1 MCYDLSFK
9 TSLQSIHDIFPGLIQ
24 DDQFQ
29 IHPDKSAHIVA
40 HSFGEH
46 PIVMRNRED
55 GLPHLKLMEW
65 GCIPF
70 YTKDESAFMKQR
82 IMMLNARSER
92 ILGDTSSYWF
102 KIRNR
107 RCLIPVTGIFEH
119 RKVTGITKKVP
130 YFIHQKTNNTDQSN
144 PHSQTLP
151 TPDSTLL
158 THTTPDP
165 TLLTHT
171 TPDSTLLTH
180 TTPQT
185 LSAPPSDSSS
195 QNHPS
200 PFFLPGLYSVA
211 ELPNLQ
217 TGELEKRWTFTLIT
231 RAANSLM
238 QQIHNDGENKWR
250 MPLFLPDALRNQWLE
265 PELSTE
271 ALQSILNYELPATEL
286 DCWPV
291 YTIRSSKPRP
301 DGLSKTDPFVW
312 EALPALEI

>member
-9 TSLQSIHDIFPGLIQ
+9 TSLQSIHDIFPGIIQ

-40 HSFGEH
+40 HSFEEH
-46 PIVMRNRED
+46 PIIMRNRED
-55 GLPHLKLMEW
+55 GLLHLKLMEW
-65 GCIPF
+65 GCIPY

-119 RKVTGITKKVP
+119 RKVAGITKKVP
-130 YFIHQKTNNTDQSN
+130 YFIFQKSPNNTNPSN
-144 PHSQTLP
+144 PHTQ
-151 TPDSTLL
+151 
-158 THTTPDP
+158 THTTAH
-165 TLLTHT
+165 TH
-171 TPDSTLLTH
+171 STSSSN
-180 TTPQT
+180 QET
-185 LSAPPSDSSS
+185 LSYANSDLSS
-195 QNHPS
+195 QFQPSPSTDSNLQKQPS

-211 ELPNLQ
+211 ELPNLT

-250 MPLFLPDALRNQWLE
+250 MPLFLTDNLRNQWLE
-265 PELSTE
+265 PELTTE
-271 ALQSILNYELPATEL
+271 ALQSILNYELPATDL

-301 DGLSKTDPFVW
+301 DGLSKTEPFVW
-312 EALPALEI
+312 EGLPALDLT

>member
-1 MCYDLSFK
+1 MCYDLSFN
-9 TSLQSIHDIFPGLIQ
+9 TSLQSIHDIFPGIIQ

-46 PIVMRNRED
+46 PIVLRNRED
-55 GLPHLKLMEW
+55 GFMHLKLMEW

-70 YTKDESAFMKQR
+70 YTKDEAAFMKQR

-130 YFIHQKTNNTDQSN
+130 YFIYQKTTNNIELPN
-144 PHSQTLP
+144 PNPETQ
-151 TPDSTLL
+151 
-158 THTTPDP
+158 
-165 TLLTHT
+165 
-171 TPDSTLLTH
+171 
-180 TTPQT
+180 
-185 LSAPPSDSSS
+185 
-195 QNHPS
+195 PS

-250 MPLFLPDALRNQWLE
+250 MPLFLPDNLRNQWLE
-265 PELSTE
+265 PELSSE
-271 ALQSILNYELPATEL
+271 ALQFILNYELPATEL

-291 YTIRSSKPRP
+291 YTIRSSKLRP

-312 EALPALEI
+312 EGLPSLTLNH

>member
-1 MCYDLSFK
+1 MCYDLSFN
-9 TSLQSIHDIFPGLIQ
+9 TSLQSIHDIFPGIIQ

-46 PIVMRNRED
+46 PILMRNRED
-55 GLPHLKLMEW
+55 GFMHLKLMEW

-130 YFIHQKTNNTDQSN
+130 YFIYQKTNNTEPSN
-144 PHSQTLP
+144 PN
-151 TPDSTLL
+151 
-158 THTTPDP
+158 
-165 TLLTHT
+165 
-171 TPDSTLLTH
+171 
-180 TTPQT
+180 PQT
-185 LSAPPSDSSS
+185 LSISNSDLGSETLSTPNSQILSTPNSDLSS
-195 QNHPS
+195 QTHPS

-250 MPLFLPDALRNQWLE
+250 MPLFLTDSLRDRWLE

-271 ALQSILNYELPATEL
+271 DLQSILNYELPASHL

-312 EALPALEI
+312 EGLPALEI

>member
-40 HSFGEH
+40 HSFEEH

-55 GLPHLKLMEW
+55 GMPHLKLMEW

-119 RKVTGITKKVP
+119 RKVSGLTKKVP
-130 YFIHQKTNNTDQSN
+130 YFIYQKTNNTNSSN
-144 PHSQTLP
+144 PHPQTP
-151 TPDSTLL
+151 S
-158 THTTPDP
+158 
-165 TLLTHT
+165 
-171 TPDSTLLTH
+171 
-180 TTPQT
+180 TPQIQP
-185 LSAPPSDSSS
+185 A
-195 QNHPS
+195 

-250 MPLFLPDALRNQWLE
+250 MPLFLTDSLRDKWLE
-265 PELSTE
+265 LELSTE
-271 ALQSILNYELPATEL
+271 ELQTILNYELPATDL

-312 EALPALEI
+312 EGLPVL

>member
-40 HSFGEH
+40 HSFEEH

-130 YFIHQKTNNTDQSN
+130 YFIYQKTNNTD
-144 PHSQTLP
+144 P
-151 TPDSTLL
+151 
-158 THTTPDP
+158 
-165 TLLTHT
+165 
-171 TPDSTLLTH
+171 
-180 TTPQT
+180 
-185 LSAPPSDSSS
+185 
-195 QNHPS
+195 
-200 PFFLPGLYSVA
+200 
-211 ELPNLQ
+211 
-217 TGELEKRWTFTLIT
+217 
-231 RAANSLM
+231 
-238 QQIHNDGENKWR
+238 
-250 MPLFLPDALRNQWLE
+250 
-265 PELSTE
+265 
-271 ALQSILNYELPATEL
+271 
-286 DCWPV
+286 
-291 YTIRSSKPRP
+291 
-301 DGLSKTDPFVW
+301 
-312 EALPALEI
+312 

>member
-1 MCYDLSFK
+1 MCYDLSFN
-9 TSLQSIHDIFPGLIQ
+9 TSLQSIHDIFPGIIQ

-46 PIVMRNRED
+46 PILMRNRED
-55 GLPHLKLMEW
+55 GFMHLKLMEW

-70 YTKDESAFMKQR
+70 YTKDEAAFMKQR

-130 YFIHQKTNNTDQSN
+130 YFIYQKTSNTDPSN
-144 PHSQTLP
+144 HN
-151 TPDSTLL
+151 
-158 THTTPDP
+158 
-165 TLLTHT
+165 
-171 TPDSTLLTH
+171 
-180 TTPQT
+180 PQT
-185 LSAPPSDSSS
+185 
-195 QNHPS
+195 QPS

-231 RAANSLM
+231 RAANPLM

-250 MPLFLPDALRNQWLE
+250 MPLFLPDNLRNQWLE
-265 PELSTE
+265 PELSSE
-271 ALQSILNYELPATEL
+271 SLQSILNYELPATEL

-301 DGLSKTDPFVW
+301 DGLSKTEPFVW
-312 EALPALEI
+312 EGLPSLTLNH

>member
-1 MCYDLSFK
+1 MCYDLSFN

-55 GLPHLKLMEW
+55 GLMHLKLMEW

-70 YTKDESAFMKQR
+70 YTKDEAAFMKQR

-119 RKVTGITKKVP
+119 RKVTGLTKKVP
-130 YFIHQKTNNTDQSN
+130 YFIYQKTNNTDSSN
-144 PHSQTLP
+144 PNP
-151 TPDSTLL
+151 
-158 THTTPDP
+158 P
-165 TLLTHT
+165 TLS
-171 TPDSTLLTH
+171 TPTSDPSL
-180 TTPQT
+180 QT
-185 LSAPPSDSSS
+185 LSTPNPNPPTLSTP
-195 QNHPS
+195 QIQTA

-231 RAANSLM
+231 RAANALM

-250 MPLFLPDALRNQWLE
+250 MPLFLPDDLRNQWLE
-265 PELSTE
+265 PELSSE

-312 EALPALEI
+312 EGLPTLEI

>member
-1 MCYDLSFK
+1 MCYDLSFN
-9 TSLQSIHDIFPGLIQ
+9 TSLQSIHDIFPGIIQ

-55 GLPHLKLMEW
+55 GLMHLKLMEW

-70 YTKDESAFMKQR
+70 YTKDEAAFMKQR

-102 KIRNR
+102 KVRNR

-119 RKVTGITKKVP
+119 RKVSGITKKVP
-130 YFIHQKTNNTDQSN
+130 YFIYQKTNNTDQSN
-144 PHSQTLP
+144 PN
-151 TPDSTLL
+151 
-158 THTTPDP
+158 
-165 TLLTHT
+165 
-171 TPDSTLLTH
+171 
-180 TTPQT
+180 PQT
-185 LSAPPSDSSS
+185 ISTSFSDSNTPN
-195 QNHPS
+195 QPS

-238 QQIHNDGENKWR
+238 QEIHNEGENKWR
-250 MPLFLPDALRNQWLE
+250 MPLFLPDDLRNQWLE

-271 ALQSILNYELPATEL
+271 ALQTILNYELPATEL

-301 DGLSKTDPFVW
+301 DGLTKTEPFVW
-312 EALPALEI
+312 QGLPALEI

>member
-9 TSLQSIHDIFPGLIQ
+9 TSLQSIHDIFPGIIQ

-29 IHPDKSAHIVA
+29 IHPDKSEHIVA
-40 HSFGEH
+40 HAFEEH
-46 PIVMRNRED
+46 PIIMRNRED
-55 GLPHLKLMEW
+55 ALLHLKLMEW

-70 YTKDESAFMKQR
+70 YTKDEAAFMKQR

-92 ILGDTSSYWF
+92 ILGDSSSYWF

-130 YFIHQKTNNTDQSN
+130 YFIYQKTNNTETSN
-144 PHSQTLP
+144 PNQE
-151 TPDSTLL
+151 
-158 THTTPDP
+158 
-165 TLLTHT
+165 
-171 TPDSTLLTH
+171 
-180 TTPQT
+180 T
-185 LSAPPSDSSS
+185 LSNSNSDLSS
-195 QNHPS
+195 QNQPNPS
-200 PFFLPGLYSVA
+200 TDSNLQNQPLPFFLPGLYSVA

-231 RAANSLM
+231 RAANALM

-250 MPLFLPDALRNQWLE
+250 MPLFLTDDLRNQWLE
-265 PELSTE
+265 PELSNE
-271 ALQSILNYELPATEL
+271 SLQSILNYELPATEL

-301 DGLSKTDPFVW
+301 DGLSKTEPFIW
-312 EALPALEI
+312 EGLPALEI

>member
-40 HSFGEH
+40 HSFEEH

-55 GLPHLKLMEW
+55 GLLHLKLMEW

-92 ILGDTSSYWF
+92 ILGDSTSYWF

-119 RKVTGITKKVP
+119 RKVTGLTKKVP
-130 YFIHQKTNNTDQSN
+130 YFICQKTNNTDLLN
-144 PHSQTLP
+144 PN
-151 TPDSTLL
+151 
-158 THTTPDP
+158 
-165 TLLTHT
+165 
-171 TPDSTLLTH
+171 
-180 TTPQT
+180 PQT
-185 LSAPPSDSSS
+185 LSTEPSNPNPQILST
-195 QNHPS
+195 QHIQPA

-250 MPLFLPDALRNQWLE
+250 MPLFLPVDLRNQWME
-265 PELSTE
+265 PELSTD
-271 ALQSILNYELPATEL
+271 ALQSILNYELPAADL

-301 DGLSKTDPFVW
+301 DGLSKTNPFVW
-312 EALPALEI
+312 EGLPALEI

>member
-1 MCYDLSFK
+1 MCYNLSFN

-29 IHPDKSAHIVA
+29 IHPDKSTHIVA

-55 GLPHLKLMEW
+55 GLLHLKLMEW

-70 YTKDESAFMKQR
+70 YIKEESAFMKQR
-82 IMMLNARSER
+82 VMMLNARSER
-92 ILGDTSSYWF
+92 ILGDPNSYWF

-119 RKVTGITKKVP
+119 RKVSGITKKVP
-130 YFIHQKTNNTDQSN
+130 YFINQKTNITDQSN
-144 PHSQTLP
+144 P
-151 TPDSTLL
+151 
-158 THTTPDP
+158 
-165 TLLTHT
+165 
-171 TPDSTLLTH
+171 
-180 TTPQT
+180 TPQI
-185 LSAPPSDSSS
+185 LSTPSSDSNT

-200 PFFLPGLYSVA
+200 TFFLPGLYSVA

-250 MPLFLPDALRNQWLE
+250 MPLFLTDALRNQWLE
-265 PELSTE
+265 SELSTQ
-271 ALQSILNYELPATEL
+271 ALQTILNYKIPSAEL

-301 DGLSKTDPFVW
+301 DALTKTDPFVW
-312 EALPALEI
+312 EGLPALEI

>member
-1 MCYDLSFK
+1 MCYDLSFN
-9 TSLQSIHDIFPGLIQ
+9 TSLQSIHDIFPGIIQ

-46 PIVMRNRED
+46 PILMRNRED
-55 GLPHLKLMEW
+55 GLMHLKLMEW

-70 YTKDESAFMKQR
+70 YTKDEAAFMKQR

-92 ILGDTSSYWF
+92 ILGDTFSYWF

-130 YFIHQKTNNTDQSN
+130 YFIYQKTNNNTELSN
-144 PHSQTLP
+144 PNPQILSSPNSDPSSPTLP
-151 TPDSTLL
+151 V
-158 THTTPDP
+158 
-165 TLLTHT
+165 
-171 TPDSTLLTH
+171 
-180 TTPQT
+180 
-185 LSAPPSDSSS
+185 
-195 QNHPS
+195 

-231 RAANSLM
+231 RAANALM

-250 MPLFLPDALRNQWLE
+250 MPLFLPDDLRNQWLE
-265 PELSTE
+265 PELSSE

-301 DGLSKTDPFVW
+301 DGLSKTEPLFGKVCR
-312 EALPALEI
+312 L

>member
-1 MCYDLSFK
+1 
-9 TSLQSIHDIFPGLIQ
+9 
-24 DDQFQ
+24 
-29 IHPDKSAHIVA
+29 
-40 HSFGEH
+40 
-46 PIVMRNRED
+46 
-55 GLPHLKLMEW
+55 
-65 GCIPF
+65 
-70 YTKDESAFMKQR
+70 MKQR

-130 YFIHQKTNNTDQSN
+130 YFIHQTAN
-144 PHSQTLP
+144 PIM
-151 TPDSTLL
+151 
-158 THTTPDP
+158 
-165 TLLTHT
+165 
-171 TPDSTLLTH
+171 
-180 TTPQT
+180 
-185 LSAPPSDSSS
+185 
-195 QNHPS
+195 
-200 PFFLPGLYSVA
+200 FLPGLYSVA

-250 MPLFLPDALRNQWLE
+250 MPLFLTDSLRDRWLE

-271 ALQSILNYELPATEL
+271 DLQSILNYELPATEL

-301 DGLSKTDPFVW
+301 DGLTKTDPYVW
-312 EALPALEI
+312 EGLPVL

>member
-1 MCYDLSFK
+1 MCYDLSFN
-9 TSLQSIHDIFPGLIQ
+9 TSLQSIHDIFPGIIQ

-55 GLPHLKLMEW
+55 GLMHLKLMEW

-70 YTKDESAFMKQR
+70 YTKDEAAFMKQR

-130 YFIHQKTNNTDQSN
+130 YFIHQKTNNTEPSN
-144 PHSQTLP
+144 PN
-151 TPDSTLL
+151 
-158 THTTPDP
+158 
-165 TLLTHT
+165 
-171 TPDSTLLTH
+171 
-180 TTPQT
+180 PQT
-185 LSAPPSDSSS
+185 LSITSSEPNTP
-195 QNHPS
+195 NHPS
-200 PFFLPGLYSVA
+200 PFYLPGLYSVA

-250 MPLFLPDALRNQWLE
+250 MPLFLPDDLRNQWLE
-265 PELSTE
+265 PELSSE

-312 EALPALEI
+312 EGLPQL

>member
-9 TSLQSIHDIFPGLIQ
+9 TSLQSIHDIFPGIIQ

-40 HSFGEH
+40 HSFEEH
-46 PIVMRNRED
+46 PIIMRNRED
-55 GLPHLKLMEW
+55 GLLHLKLMEW

-70 YTKDESAFMKQR
+70 YTKDEAAFMKQR

-130 YFIHQKTNNTDQSN
+130 YFIFQKTTNTNSSN
-144 PHSQTLP
+144 LYK
-151 TPDSTLL
+151 
-158 THTTPDP
+158 
-165 TLLTHT
+165 
-171 TPDSTLLTH
+171 
-180 TTPQT
+180 QT
-185 LSAPPSDSSS
+185 LSTPNPNPPTLSTP
-195 QNHPS
+195 QIQPA

-250 MPLFLPDALRNQWLE
+250 MPLFLSDSLRDKWLE
-265 PELSTE
+265 PDLPTEELQT
-271 ALQSILNYELPATEL
+271 ILNYELPAAEL

-301 DGLSKTDPFVW
+301 DGLTKTDPFIW
-312 EALPALEI
+312 DGLPALEI

>member
-40 HSFGEH
+40 HSFEEH

-55 GLPHLKLMEW
+55 GLLHLKLMEW

-92 ILGDTSSYWF
+92 ILGDSTSYWF

-119 RKVTGITKKVP
+119 RKVTGLTKKVP
-130 YFIHQKTNNTDQSN
+130 YFIYQKTNKIDLLN
-144 PHSQTLP
+144 PN
-151 TPDSTLL
+151 
-158 THTTPDP
+158 
-165 TLLTHT
+165 
-171 TPDSTLLTH
+171 
-180 TTPQT
+180 PQT
-185 LSAPPSDSSS
+185 LSTESSNPNPQILS
-195 QNHPS
+195 TQHIQPA

-250 MPLFLPDALRNQWLE
+250 MPLFLPVDLRNQWME
-265 PELSTE
+265 PELSTD
-271 ALQSILNYELPATEL
+271 ALQSILNYELPADEL

-312 EALPALEI
+312 EGLPALEI

>member
-40 HSFGEH
+40 HSFEEH

-130 YFIHQKTNNTDQSN
+130 YFIYQKTNNTDPSN
-144 PHSQTLP
+144 PNPPNLS
-151 TPDSTLL
+151 TP
-158 THTTPDP
+158 HIQP
-165 TLLTHT
+165 
-171 TPDSTLLTH
+171 
-180 TTPQT
+180 
-185 LSAPPSDSSS
+185 A
-195 QNHPS
+195 

-250 MPLFLPDALRNQWLE
+250 MPLFLTDSLRDKWLE
-265 PELSTE
+265 PELSSE
-271 ALQSILNYELPATEL
+271 ELQSILNYELPAADL

-301 DGLSKTDPFVW
+301 DGLSKTDPFIW
-312 EALPALEI
+312 EGLPILQLTD

>member
-40 HSFGEH
+40 HSFEEH

-70 YTKDESAFMKQR
+70 YTKDEAAFMKQR

-130 YFIHQKTNNTDQSN
+130 YFIYQKTTNTDSSN
-144 PHSQTLP
+144 PNSQTLS
-151 TPDSTLL
+151 TP
-158 THTTPDP
+158 HIQP
-165 TLLTHT
+165 
-171 TPDSTLLTH
+171 
-180 TTPQT
+180 
-185 LSAPPSDSSS
+185 A
-195 QNHPS
+195 

-250 MPLFLPDALRNQWLE
+250 MPLFLPDDLRNQWLE

-271 ALQSILNYELPATEL
+271 SLQSILNYELPATEL

-301 DGLSKTDPFVW
+301 DGLSKTDPFIW
-312 EALPALEI
+312 EGLPALEI

>member
-40 HSFGEH
+40 HSFEEH

-92 ILGDTSSYWF
+92 ILGDTNSYWF

-130 YFIHQKTNNTDQSN
+130 YFIYQKTNNTDSSN
-144 PHSQTLP
+144 HNPPNLSTPHIQPAS
-151 TPDSTLL
+151 
-158 THTTPDP
+158 
-165 TLLTHT
+165 
-171 TPDSTLLTH
+171 
-180 TTPQT
+180 
-185 LSAPPSDSSS
+185 
-195 QNHPS
+195 
-200 PFFLPGLYSVA
+200 FFLPGLYSVA

-250 MPLFLPDALRNQWLE
+250 MPLFLPDDLRNQWLE

-271 ALQSILNYELPATEL
+271 SLQTILNYELPATEL

-312 EALPALEI
+312 EGLPALEI

>member
-1 MCYDLSFK
+1 MCYDLSFN
-9 TSLQSIHDIFPGLIQ
+9 TSLQSIHDIFPGIIQ

-46 PIVMRNRED
+46 PILMRNRED
-55 GLPHLKLMEW
+55 GLMHLKLMEW

-70 YTKDESAFMKQR
+70 YTKDEAAFMKQR

-130 YFIHQKTNNTDQSN
+130 YFIYQKTNNKTEPSN
-144 PHSQTLP
+144 PN
-151 TPDSTLL
+151 
-158 THTTPDP
+158 
-165 TLLTHT
+165 
-171 TPDSTLLTH
+171 
-180 TTPQT
+180 PQT
-185 LSAPPSDSSS
+185 LSISNTDLSSETLSIPNSETLSIPNSDLSS
-195 QNHPS
+195 QTQPS

-231 RAANSLM
+231 RAANALM

-250 MPLFLPDALRNQWLE
+250 MPLFLPDDLRNQWLE

-271 ALQSILNYELPATEL
+271 SLQSILNYELPAAEL

-301 DGLSKTDPFVW
+301 DGLTKTEPFVW
-312 EALPALEI
+312 EGLPALEI

>member
-1 MCYDLSFK
+1 MCYDLSFN
-9 TSLQSIHDIFPGLIQ
+9 TSLQSIHDIFPGIIQ

-46 PIVMRNRED
+46 PILMRNRED
-55 GLPHLKLMEW
+55 GLMHLKLMEW

-70 YTKDESAFMKQR
+70 YTKDEAAFMKQR

-119 RKVTGITKKVP
+119 RKVNGITKKVP
-130 YFIHQKTNNTDQSN
+130 YFIYQKTNNNTEPSN
-144 PHSQTLP
+144 PNPQNLSTPNQQTHSTPNSDLSSQT
-151 TPDSTLL
+151 
-158 THTTPDP
+158 
-165 TLLTHT
+165 
-171 TPDSTLLTH
+171 
-180 TTPQT
+180 
-185 LSAPPSDSSS
+185 
-195 QNHPS
+195 HPS

-231 RAANSLM
+231 RAANALM

-250 MPLFLPDALRNQWLE
+250 MPLFLPDDLRNQWLE

-271 ALQSILNYELPATEL
+271 SLQSILNYELPATEL

-301 DGLSKTDPFVW
+301 DGLSKTEPFVW
-312 EALPALEI
+312 EGLPALEI

>member
-9 TSLQSIHDIFPGLIQ
+9 TSLQSIHDIFPGIIQ

-29 IHPDKSAHIVA
+29 IHPEKSAHIVA
-40 HSFGEH
+40 HAFEEH
-46 PIVMRNRED
+46 PIIMRNRED
-55 GLPHLKLMEW
+55 GLLHLKLMEW

-70 YTKDESAFMKQR
+70 YTKDEAAFMKQR

-92 ILGDTSSYWF
+92 ILGDTTSYWF

-119 RKVTGITKKVP
+119 RKVSGITKKVP
-130 YFIHQKTNNTDQSN
+130 YFIYQKTNNTDPSN
-144 PHSQTLP
+144 PNQQNLSNSKSDLSSQTQP
-151 TPDSTLL
+151 NPSTDSNL
-158 THTTPDP
+158 
-165 TLLTHT
+165 
-171 TPDSTLLTH
+171 
-180 TTPQT
+180 
-185 LSAPPSDSSS
+185 
-195 QNHPS
+195 QNQPS

-250 MPLFLPDALRNQWLE
+250 MPLFLPNDLCNQWLE
-265 PELSTE
+265 PELSNE
-271 ALQSILNYELPATEL
+271 SLQSILNYELPATEL

-301 DGLSKTDPFVW
+301 DGLSKTEPFVW
-312 EALPALEI
+312 EGLPALEI

>member
-1 MCYDLSFK
+1 MCYDLSFN
-9 TSLQSIHDIFPGLIQ
+9 TSLQSIHDIFPGIIQ

-55 GLPHLKLMEW
+55 GLMHLKLMEW

-70 YTKDESAFMKQR
+70 YTKDGAAFMKQR

-130 YFIHQKTNNTDQSN
+130 YFIHQTAN
-144 PHSQTLP
+144 PIM
-151 TPDSTLL
+151 
-158 THTTPDP
+158 
-165 TLLTHT
+165 
-171 TPDSTLLTH
+171 
-180 TTPQT
+180 
-185 LSAPPSDSSS
+185 
-195 QNHPS
+195 
-200 PFFLPGLYSVA
+200 FLPGLYSVA

-250 MPLFLPDALRNQWLE
+250 MPLFLTDDLRNQWLE
-265 PELSTE
+265 PELSSE

-312 EALPALEI
+312 EGLPSLTLNH